1 MEMQSSEEIEKN
13 YYKLAAI
20 FFLLLF
26 NFITIT
32 NLPIPY
38 KYNIEAFFLLIIL
51 MIGGS
56 LLLTNYFKKRQFA
69 THDPTIH
76 YLLICLFLVIEAAI
90 LAQLH
95 FGQPLIYGLL
105 AGRRA
110 TYCLSGLILFFLL
123 NKRYIS
129 IDDLERIF
137 IFSFFAMLIFYYLM
151 NILVPPKYFIQ
162 TADPEAIKGYA
173 TYSAARGI
181 YRYRFPGSLLAFGF
195 IYTLLSRH
203 KPLMLGYLLAVVIYF
218 IFFSRGRILLFTAV
232 IIFLFF
238 LFFVS
243 TLKFKIGFLVSCGMI
258 LSLFFILFDL
268 SQFGIP
274 HFINFFSDGINAI
287 MGQYGSDASANSRI
301 FQAKAAWQDIQQYHY
316 LGVGKISRQWKY
328 TPEMLFGYFYPSD
341 IGLLGI
347 WFIYGIAG
355 IIAFFYLC
363 IKMFKLFLTIE
374 RANTFIFTCWLYAV
388 YILFTSLMT
397 GAIFFTAFGQ
407 FSIMLAVLTFS
418 ISINKPTIQQDV

>member
-1 MEMQSSEEIEKN
+1 MTIFRTKSKPIN
-13 YYKLAAI
+13 TLLFAAI
-20 FFLLLF
+20 FFLVLL
-26 NFITIT
+26 NFTNIT
-32 NLPIPY
+32 NLPIPF
-38 KYNIEAFFLLIIL
+38 KYNIEAFFLLIIF

-69 THDPTIH
+69 THDPTIY
-76 YLLICLFLVIEAAI
+76 YLLICLFLVIESAI

-129 IDDLERIF
+129 IDDLEKIF
-137 IFSFFAMLIFYYLM
+137 IFSFFAMLIFCYLM
-151 NILVPPKYFIQ
+151 NILAPPEYIIQ
-162 TADPEAIKGYA
+162 SADPEAIKGYA
-173 TYSAARGI
+173 TYSEARGI
-181 YRYRFPGSLLAFGF
+181 YRYRFPLSLIFFGF
-195 IYTLLSRH
+195 IYTLLNRH
-203 KPLMLGYLLAVVIYF
+203 KPLMLGYLLAAAIYF
-218 IFFSRGRILLFTAV
+218 IFFHRGRILLFTAV

-243 TLKFKIGFLVSCGMI
+243 KLKFKIGFLVSCGII
-258 LSLFFILFDL
+258 LPLFFILFDL

-274 HFINFFSDGINAI
+274 HFINFFSDGIDAI
-287 MGQYGSDASANSRI
+287 IGQYGSDTSANLRI

-316 LGVGKISRQWKY
+316 FGVGKISNQWKY
-328 TPEMLFGYFYPSD
+328 TSEMIFGYFHPSD

-397 GAIFFTAFGQ
+397 GAIFFTAFGE
-407 FSIMLAVLTFS
+407 FSIMLAILTFS
-418 ISINKPTIQQDV
+418 IQTNKPTIQQDV